1 MVWKKHQRMFL
12 GSMPWGSIPAPAWDL
27 PIPRGQLSP
36 DGRGSS
42 ASPAPSFWGRPQPRS
57 PVPCCSPPPG
67 DLTEIEIGAGPCF
80 WGACKGPKVVEMAWK
95 SGELSPESVGWEIRS
110 NCGELEVQISSI
122 ECCRGSFQRLWI
134 SRWVWWQCWGCLGH
148 EK

>member
-1 MVWKKHQRMFL
+1 MLWKKFTSGFL
-12 GSMPWGSIPAPAWDL
+12 RGPCQLGVHSSPSMLFFPFQGDTIP
-27 PIPRGQLSP
+27 P

-67 DLTEIEIGAGPCF
+67 DPTEIEIGSQGQAPVVK
-80 WGACKGPKVVEMAWK
+80 GACKGPKVVEMAWK

-122 ECCRGSFQRLWI
+122 ECCRGSFQRF
-134 SRWVWWQCWGCLGH
+134 
-148 EK
+148 